1 VKHIFLCGQVINV
14 AKKAILD
21 LLVGLKVGVDMWP
34 IVGCDR
40 RQPYSDLESQL
51 LCVDHI
57 ALPKRR
63 EVVAHLFVLLDIISQ
78 VLLILGLI
86 DGVGE
91 VLLI

>member
-1 VKHIFLCGQVINV
+1 M
-14 AKKAILD
+14 
-21 LLVGLKVGVDMWP
+21 VGLEAGVDMWP
-34 IVGCDR
+34 IVGCAYQSDR
-40 RQPYSDLESQL
+40 RQPYGDLESQF

-57 ALPKRR
+57 AFPKRR
-63 EVVAHLFVLLDIISQ
+63 EVMAHLFVLLDIISQ